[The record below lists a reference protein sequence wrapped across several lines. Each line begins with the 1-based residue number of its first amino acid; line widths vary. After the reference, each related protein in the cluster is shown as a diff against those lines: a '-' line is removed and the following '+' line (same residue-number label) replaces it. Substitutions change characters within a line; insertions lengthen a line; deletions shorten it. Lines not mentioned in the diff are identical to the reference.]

1 VEADVAFGIVKSAA
15 GGMLGGGGGGEGG
28 GKGVSLRLRTAAHIF
43 TETEMTAFYEL
54 MERCAYRPP
63 DEAVEALAAELG
75 LTVAVAR
82 TFVRKEL
89 AELAKMAQT
98 RSAHAAMDRGRAAG
112 ARAQRRRALRLHALG
127 HVQAQV
133 QALAARVIVADAAA
147 AATAD
152 DDGVEGGAGDERALP
167 RAPLPRLT
175 AEELRSALGV
185 RCCEGS
191 PLFPEC
197 VLPMRASGG
206 CARMLPVCAA
216 QRRGGPAERSRVGRP
231 LAWGDLCLLTH

>member
-1 VEADVAFGIVKSAA
+1 MGEL
-15 GGMLGGGGGGEGG
+15 LGRVHS
-28 GKGVSLRLRTAAHIF
+28 GVGP
-43 TETEMTAFYEL
+43 
-54 MERCAYRPP
+54 CAC
-63 DEAVEALAAELG
+63 
-75 LTVAVAR
+75 
-82 TFVRKEL
+82 
-89 AELAKMAQT
+89 T
-98 RSAHAAMDRGRAAG
+98 RSD
-112 ARAQRRRALRLHALG
+112 ALG

-133 QALAARVIVADAAA
+133 QALAARVIVANAAA

-206 CARMLPVCAA
+206 ARACFLCAPPKGGVG
-216 QRRGGPAERSRVGRP
+216 QRSAS
-231 LAWGDLCLLTH
+231 AWGDLWRGATSAC

>member
-1 VEADVAFGIVKSAA
+1 
-15 GGMLGGGGGGEGG
+15 MLGGGGGGKGG
-28 GKGVSLRLRTAAHIF
+28 GKGVSLRALRTAAHIF

-89 AELAKMAQT
+89 AELAKMAQTRSAKMAQT

-197 VLPMRASGG
+197 VLPMCASGG
-206 CARMLPVCAA
+206 ARACFL
-216 QRRGGPAERSRVGRP
+216 
-231 LAWGDLCLLTH
+231 